1 MELHG
6 NSRQRLVFD
15 KSWLFIL
22 IVSSVC
28 TILSRNFKGKDRHIL
43 HFNLGCLI
51 ISASLLSIYYGLPQE
66 YSESHIDRRM
76 VKAYNGRYT
85 EEVEVVTLLKLEK
98 TNYLGGL
105 IKDSTIKWVS
115 E

>member
-1 MELHG
+1 
-6 NSRQRLVFD
+6 
-15 KSWLFIL
+15 
-22 IVSSVC
+22 
-28 TILSRNFKGKDRHIL
+28 
-43 HFNLGCLI
+43 
-51 ISASLLSIYYGLPQE
+51 
-66 YSESHIDRRM
+66 M